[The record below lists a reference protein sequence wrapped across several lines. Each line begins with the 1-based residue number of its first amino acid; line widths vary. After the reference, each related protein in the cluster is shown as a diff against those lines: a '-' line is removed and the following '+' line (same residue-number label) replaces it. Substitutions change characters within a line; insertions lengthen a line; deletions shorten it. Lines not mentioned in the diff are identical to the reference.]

1 MKRSV
6 ITQISSVLRIVRGE
20 RDALVRTTHFK
31 AAVENVS
38 IATIER
44 KIMSTKTTL
53 KRIALVAVAATGFG
67 LMSVVPSS
75 ATHFGDTLT
84 ISDAT
89 DTMAI
94 GGTSATTTV
103 TQSFLAPGGTA
114 DSMTVTASVVSSP
127 ATMSAVPV
135 LTVGAGSVNTTPVV
149 VGQVVSVN
157 ANSAAVTTGV
167 ITATLNATVAG
178 VYIIKF
184 TPATL
189 DTAPAGAVSATAVT
203 WTVTVG
209 AAKLVSASHT
219 LSLIGPLVTPALTAA
234 AETAAGTLNHYKA
247 ALTTGAGSQLAT
259 ILVTP
264 LDDADAALNT
274 NVAISAKIVS
284 GPGSLGIAASA
295 GAAVPAGRDVTDAT
309 TRTAHYV
316 GIWGDGTS
324 GTTVVNIYTGTT
336 LLSTESFV
344 FYGDIA
350 SITATKVS
358 GLVHAGV
365 TNTAAITVVAK
376 DSNQVTIPVGNVYF
390 TSSDLTVIN
399 NSYST
404 VDLAVGTVSLVTLVA
419 GTANITFSNANT
431 AAGTT
436 VTSNVVAM
444 RVAAA
449 AATATI
455 AFDKSAYALGEK
467 ATVTVSI
474 RDAAGLP
481 VDKTAVAT
489 AFAAGGMVSN
499 FALTGADLTLASVT
513 PLLDSGDATYT
524 VYLPAYA
531 ADITLTATG
540 GAGLATD
547 SGLTI
552 TSPTV
557 SVSDTAADAAS
568 AAAAEATDNA
578 IAAYEAAVEATSA
591 AEDAGAAALA
601 AQESADAALE
611 AVTTL
616 GTDVA
621 AAIQK
626 ISDQI
631 TAINVVLV
639 KLGTTLAKLAAK
651 K

>member
-1 MKRSV
+1 MC
-6 ITQISSVLRIVRGE
+6 I
-20 RDALVRTTHFK
+20 RD
-31 AAVENVS
+31 S
-38 IATIER
+38 
-44 KIMSTKTTL
+44 
-53 KRIALVAVAATGFG
+53 
-67 LMSVVPSS
+67 
-75 ATHFGDTLT
+75 
-84 ISDAT
+84 
-89 DTMAI
+89 
-94 GGTSATTTV
+94 
-103 TQSFLAPGGTA
+103 
-114 DSMTVTASVVSSP
+114 
-127 ATMSAVPV
+127 
-135 LTVGAGSVNTTPVV
+135 
-149 VGQVVSVN
+149 
-157 ANSAAVTTGV
+157 
-167 ITATLNATVAG
+167 
-178 VYIIKF
+178 
-184 TPATL
+184 
-189 DTAPAGAVSATAVT
+189 
-203 WTVTVG
+203 
-209 AAKLVSASHT
+209 
-219 LSLIGPLVTPALTAA
+219 
-234 AETAAGTLNHYKA
+234 
-247 ALTTGAGSQLAT
+247 
-259 ILVTP
+259 
-264 LDDADAALNT
+264 
-274 NVAISAKIVS
+274 S

-390 TSSDLTVIN
+390 TSSVLTVIN

-404 VDLAVGTVSLVTLVA
+404 VDLAVGTVSLVTLAA
-419 GTANITFSNANT
+419 GTANITFSDANT

-436 VTSNVVAM
+436 LTSNVVAM

-449 AATATI
+449 PATATI

-489 AFAAGGMVSN
+489 ALTAAGMVSN
-499 FALTGADLTLASVT
+499 FALTGDVLTGASVT
-513 PLLDSGDATYT
+513 PSLDSGDATYT
-524 VYLPAYA
+524 VYMPSYA

-547 SGLTI
+547 AGLTI

-639 KLGTTLAKLAAK
+639 KLGTTLARLAAK